1 MTRKFRSEEGIME
14 TLLDLLKV
22 VVYVGCAC
30 AVITMLAVLYT
41 LHNMRR

>member
-1 MTRKFRSEEGIME
+1 MTRKFRSEEVIME

-30 AVITMLAVLYT
+30 VVVMTLAFVYT
-41 LHNMRR
+41 LKNMRR